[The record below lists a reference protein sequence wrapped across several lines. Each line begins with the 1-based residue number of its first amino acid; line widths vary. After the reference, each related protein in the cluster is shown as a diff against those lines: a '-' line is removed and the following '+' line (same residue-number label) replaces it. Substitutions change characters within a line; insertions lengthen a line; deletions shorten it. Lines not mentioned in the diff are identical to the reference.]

1 MIENDDGTKNKYAIT
16 QTQIYARK
24 DTQFKNTNDD
34 LEEIENVLEELFKCS
49 KYTSKIEQD
58 FIDAFGDL
66 SLSIGDMPKIIDMVI
81 NSVHLIKDLVKN
93 TKSLDSHIVKYIIYG
108 IIYRLVIND
117 GKISDVE
124 QYLLD
129 NYQTFWNIISF
140 KPFKMTATYGCKLF
154 GFCC

>member
-1 MIENDDGTKNKYAIT
+1 MFGNDNESKNKYAIT

-24 DTQFKNTNDD
+24 DEQFKNTNDD
-34 LEEIENVLEELFKCS
+34 LEEIENVLIELLKCS
-49 KYTSKIEQD
+49 KYTTKIEQD

-66 SLSIGDMPKIIDMVI
+66 SLSIGDIPKIIDMVI
-81 NSVHLIKDLVKN
+81 NSVHLIKDEVKN
-93 TKSLDSHIVKYIIYG
+93 TKSLDSHIIKYIIYG

-117 GKISDVE
+117 GNINDVE

-140 KPFKMTATYGCKLF
+140 APFKMSERYSSKIF
-154 GFCC
+154 GFFC